1 MNGSLIAALQTI
13 ADFPCAAQDNMPAAN
28 MRKIARD
35 ALDSFRQHHEQA
47 EGAQGEREMREAFE
61 QARDC
66 DGLDFIDGEYWLRPI
81 PECPDE
87 LASVNPDWWLWK
99 EAWKQSRAAL
109 AQPSPAFAKPSLL
122 KDCDVRYAA
131 NAASTAVNPSAPLP
145 GCVAAQP
152 SPAPELPAED
162 ELEAA
167 GLGYPLSKEEAVK
180 LWYSGFRSEVIT
192 VLEAWEAIGHD
203 IGMNPDKGELLA
215 SLRYMLEKCEAHDAA
230 QARVAELE
238 KQEPFYYFADCDDP
252 DYSRLYNT
260 EGDALSQISDH
271 GGDVVKL
278 YAAPVAPDV
287 ALPPMPTDAMLK
299 AYREVSPSWLCLDG
313 WRAMMEV
320 VPVAQAGHVP
330 EGCLLVTTDQVERHS
345 TTAWE
350 CPPQSRVVLLS
361 TLQRLTKKNMTETP
375 QPTKG
380 E

>member
-1 MNGSLIAALQTI
+1 MTEQSCCTLCGAAGH
-13 ADFPCAAQDNMPAAN
+13 CAAQCN
-28 MRKIARD
+28 
-35 ALDSFRQHHEQA
+35 EQF
-47 EGAQGEREMREAFE
+47 EREAYDAWRSSYRGFRRPFDPGEWDAW
-61 QARDC
+61 QA
-66 DGLDFIDGEYWLRPI
+66 
-81 PECPDE
+81 
-87 LASVNPDWWLWK
+87 
-99 EAWKQSRAAL
+99 RAAL
-109 AQPSPAFAKPSLL
+109 
-122 KDCDVRYAA
+122 
-131 NAASTAVNPSAPLP
+131 
-145 GCVAAQP
+145 AQP

-320 VPVAQAGHVP
+320 APFAQAGQVP
-330 EGCLLVTTDQVERHS
+330 KALTQAQMRRLYENSTEAENEGLGF
-345 TTAWE
+345 AAFA
-350 CPPQSRVVLLS
+350 
-361 TLQRLTKKNMTETP
+361 RLMRRAEAVHQIAAAP
-375 QPTKG
+375 AQGG